1 MTFGSAARGTTRIT
15 LVIEALTSGGA
26 QRQMIYLAQYLC
38 EQGYK
43 VQIVTYHLVAYDN
56 REHFLPILERLEI
69 PVISIQSA
77 GKWQRYWDLR
87 RAIKATR
94 PQVVISFLYLPN
106 LLCELARLPHSKFRL
121 VVSERTGSVG
131 SVQRKD
137 RVRFQM
143 HRLAHAVVFNSHSL
157 REFVIGHAPWLA
169 GRGHVITNCVDLDT
183 FRPAGPSESG
193 GPSATGEEPAL
204 RVVVAARVRPEKN
217 ALTLLTALEILRRTA
232 PSLRVVVDWYGND
245 FFSNGEATERS
256 GHFLELR
263 DELGRRNMEDCFRLH
278 RPVSNLLPVYQSA
291 TVACLPSVYESFPN
305 AICEAMACGLPVVAS
320 RIGDN
325 DQLVIEGRNGYL
337 FDPSSPTELA
347 DVLLRV
353 AELPDDRR
361 REMGAASRQLAES
374 LLQPKEFGRKW
385 AALIDSLASQDKPAR
400 RFGER
405 RPLVR
410 NPKRLGGDI

>member
-1 MTFGSAARGTTRIT
+1 MLGSATNGTTRIT

-26 QRQMIYLAQYLC
+26 QRQMLYLAQYLC

-56 REHFLPILERLEI
+56 REHFLPMLEHLEI
-69 PVISIQSA
+69 PIISIESV
-77 GKWQRYWDLR
+77 GKWQRYWELR

-106 LLCELARLPHSKFRL
+106 LLCELARLPYSKFRL
-121 VVSERTGSVG
+121 VVSERTGCVG
-131 SVQRKD
+131 NVQRKD

-143 HRLAHAVVFNSHSL
+143 HRLADAVVFNSNSL

-169 GRGHVITNCVDLDT
+169 GRDHVITNCVDLDS
-183 FRPAGPSESG
+183 FRPAEPSLSG
-193 GPSATGEEPAL
+193 EQCATGEKSAL

-217 ALTLLTALEILRRTA
+217 ALTLLEALAILRRTA

-245 FFSNGEATERS
+245 FFRNGEATERS

-263 DELGRRNMEDCFRLH
+263 DEISRRDMEDCFRLH

-291 TVACLPSVYESFPN
+291 TVACLPSIYESFPN
-305 AICEAMACGLPVVAS
+305 AICEAMACGLPIIAS
-320 RIGDN
+320 RISDN

-337 FDPSSPTELA
+337 FDPSSPAEVA
-347 DVLLRV
+347 GVLLRV
-353 AELPDDRR
+353 AELPDDERR
-361 REMGAASRQLAES
+361 RMAAASRQLAES
-374 LLQPKEFGRKW
+374 LLQPKEFGKKW
-385 AALIDSLASQDKPAR
+385 ITLIDSLAPR
-400 RFGER
+400 NRPTRWFGAR

-410 NPKRLGGDI
+410 NPERLGGDI

>member
-1 MTFGSAARGTTRIT
+1 MLGSATNGTTRIT

-56 REHFLPILERLEI
+56 REHFLPTLERLEI
-69 PVISIQSA
+69 PVISIKSV
-77 GKWQRYWDLR
+77 GKWQRYWELR

-94 PQVVISFLYLPN
+94 PQLVISFLYLPN
-106 LLCELARLPHSKFRL
+106 LLCELARLPHSEFRL
-121 VVSERTGSVG
+121 VVSERTGCVG
-131 SVQRKD
+131 DVRRKD

-143 HRLAHAVVFNSHSL
+143 HRLADAVVFNSNSL

-169 GRGHVITNCVDLDT
+169 GRDHVITNCVDLDS
-183 FRPAGPSESG
+183 FRPAGTPPSGE
-193 GPSATGEEPAL
+193 PSATGEESAL

-217 ALTLLTALEILRRTA
+217 ALTLLEALAILRRTA

-263 DELGRRNMEDCFRLH
+263 DEIGRRGMEDCFRLH

-291 TVACLPSVYESFPN
+291 TVACLPSIYESFPN
-305 AICEAMACGLPVVAS
+305 AICEAMACGLPVIAS
-320 RIGDN
+320 RISDN
-325 DQLVIEGRNGYL
+325 PRLVVEGRNGYL
-337 FDPSSPTELA
+337 FDPSSPDEVA
-347 DVLLRV
+347 GALLRF
-353 AELPDDRR
+353 AELPDDERR
-361 REMGAASRQLAES
+361 RMAAASRQLAES
-374 LLQPKEFGRKW
+374 LLQPKEFGKKW
-385 AALIDSLASQDKPAR
+385 VTLIDSLTPGNRPTR
-400 RFGER
+400 RLGR
-405 RPLVR
+405 RQPLVR
-410 NPKRLGGDI
+410 NPERLGGDI